1 MDELI
6 IPVFILAALFFIV
19 ALLYSSVGLGGAS
32 SYVPLLA
39 LSGVY
44 YELIPSTSLVL
55 NIAVTLIGTINFWR
69 QGYLRIK
76 LVGLFLLSSMP
87 MSYLGGAIALE
98 KEMFYLLL
106 WLTLVFVALR
116 IYWKKELRLV
126 IQLNP
131 QYQLLVSLVIGGIL
145 GFVSGTVGI
154 GGGIYLVPMII
165 LFNLGSEKEAAASG
179 AVFILLNSM
188 AGLVARYQRDV
199 VNFEL
204 ILPLL
209 LAVLLGGFLGSR
221 LGAVSFKPQNIQ
233 KTLGLLVIL
242 ALVLLS
248 QKISFF

>member
-6 IPVFILAALFFIV
+6 IPTFILAALFFII

-44 YELIPSTSLVL
+44 YEWIPSTSLVL
-55 NIAVTLIGTINFWR
+55 NIAVTLIGTFNYWR
-69 QGYLRIK
+69 KGHLRIK

-87 MSYLGGAIALE
+87 MSYLGGAISLE

-131 QYQLLVSLVIGGIL
+131 PYQLLVSLVIGGIL
-145 GFVSGTVGI
+145 GFVSGTLGI

-199 VNFEL
+199 VNFEF

-221 LGAVSFKPQNIQ
+221 LGAVNFNPQNIQ
-233 KTLGLLVIL
+233 KTLGLLIIL

-248 QKISFF
+248 QKIRFF

>member
-6 IPVFILAALFFIV
+6 IPAFFLAALFFIV
-19 ALLYSSVGLGGAS
+19 AMLYSSVGLGGAS

-44 YELIPSTSLVL
+44 YEWIPSTSLVL
-55 NIAVTLIGTINFWR
+55 NIAVTLIGTINYWR
-69 QGYLRIK
+69 QGHMRIK

-126 IQLNP
+126 IQLYP
-131 QYQLLVSLVIGGIL
+131 PYQLLISLVIGGIL
-145 GFVSGTVGI
+145 GFVSGTLGI

-165 LFNLGSEKEAAASG
+165 LFNLGTEKEAAASG

-188 AGLVARYQRDV
+188 VGLVARYQRDV

-221 LGAVSFKPQNIQ
+221 LGAVSFKPQTIQ
-233 KTLGLLVIL
+233 KTLGLVVIL